1 MALVLPFQENLPAHG
16 GKMGPEVLTFPVIFQ
31 AISTNPLEIASM
43 GVYMYFCLSN
53 LILFGGGITASILTS
68 TNIFICH
75 CAMS

>member
-1 MALVLPFQENLPAHG
+1 MALVLPFQENLLAHG
-16 GKMGPEVLTFPVIFQ
+16 GKMGPEVLTFTVIFQ
-31 AISTNPLEIASM
+31 AISTNALEIASM

-68 TNIFICH
+68 TTIFICH